1 MFSQLGLLSLNQVER
16 NILGS
21 ENFGIMGPNFLASF
35 FELHDVQRMPSDRD
49 RSARVGGSNQVL
61 EKDTLGFAN
70 RLAAHRAIAKT
81 RRAALANTPM
91 AARDEGH
98 GCLLFEANH
107 AIGPGAAASSPISS
121 IGSILIVW
129 LPRLVSSRYA
139 LTKIRLISCMSCL
152 HIGHVESEGPQLA
165 QTHL

>member
-1 MFSQLGLLSLNQVER
+1 MG

-21 ENFGIMGPNFLASF
+21 ENLGIMGPKFLASSA
-35 FELHDVQRMPSDRD
+35 ELYYVQRMPSDRD

-81 RRAALANTPM
+81 RRAVLASTPM

-98 GCLLFEANH
+98 NGRLFQANH
-107 AIGPGAAASSPISS
+107 AFRGFEHFCRKSRLQHGVNLSHGGPVLRALAPAFLHDFVHVVGAI
-121 IGSILIVW
+121 IW
-129 LPRLVSSRYA
+129 FR
-139 LTKIRLISCMSCL
+139 
-152 HIGHVESEGPQLA
+152 
-165 QTHL
+165 

>member
-21 ENFGIMGPNFLASF
+21 ENFGIMGPKFWKSF
-35 FELHDVQRMPSDRD
+35 FELYDVQRMPSDRD
-49 RSARVGGSNQVL
+49 RSARVGGSKQVL

-81 RRAALANTPM
+81 RRAVLASTPM

-98 GCLLFEANH
+98 NGCLFQANH
-107 AIGPGAAASSPISS
+107 A
-121 IGSILIVW
+121 L
-129 LPRLVSSRYA
+129 
-139 LTKIRLISCMSCL
+139 
-152 HIGHVESEGPQLA
+152 
-165 QTHL
+165 